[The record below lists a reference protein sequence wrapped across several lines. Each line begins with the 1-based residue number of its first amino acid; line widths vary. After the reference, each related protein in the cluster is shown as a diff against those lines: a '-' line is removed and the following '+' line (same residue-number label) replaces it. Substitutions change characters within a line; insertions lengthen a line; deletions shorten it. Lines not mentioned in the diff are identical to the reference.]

1 MDGTFTLLKTTLLAG
16 GVLCIGGVL
25 AVHHLSGLR
34 LADYAALAS
43 PAERPRQAIE
53 GLRSVL
59 DPVAT
64 GSLPRGATVVLDPC
78 TGTQKSN

>member
-1 MDGTFTLLKTTLLAG
+1 MDGSFTLLKTTLLMG

-34 LADYAALAS
+34 LADYAVLAS
-43 PAERPRQAIE
+43 PADKPRPAIE

-64 GSLPRGATVVLDPC
+64 GSLPRGASVVLDPC
-78 TGTQKSN
+78 TGGRKPN